1 ESYCRSAWN
10 AVDGF
15 LVLLSLVDIS
25 VFLASTTKTNMLG
38 ILKVLRMLRAMRPLR
53 VIKRAPKLKLALF
66 KGKFFYCLGQ
76 DTINITNKSECLSA
90 NYRWVQKVYNF
101 DSLPQ
106 ALMSLFVMYS
116 KDGWVNIVYD
126 GLDAV
131 GVDQQ
136 PITNYNEWML
146 IFFIT
151 FMVMSLFLLDMF
163 IGVMVETFHQC
174 QQNQNKVDEVL
185 TEQAT

>member
-15 LVLLSLVDIS
+15 LVLLSLVDILVS
-25 VFLASTTKTNMLG
+25 LASTSEKNIMG
-38 ILKVLRMLRAMRPLR
+38 MLKVLRLLRTMRPLR
-53 VIKRAPKLKLALF
+53 VIKQAPKLKLALF

-101 DSLPQ
+101 DNLPQ

-116 KDGWVNIVYD
+116 KDGWVNIMYD

-131 GVDQQ
+131 GVEQQ

-151 FMVMSLFLLDMF
+151 FMIISFFLLDMF

-174 QQNQNKVDEVL
+174 R
-185 TEQAT
+185 QAQALQK